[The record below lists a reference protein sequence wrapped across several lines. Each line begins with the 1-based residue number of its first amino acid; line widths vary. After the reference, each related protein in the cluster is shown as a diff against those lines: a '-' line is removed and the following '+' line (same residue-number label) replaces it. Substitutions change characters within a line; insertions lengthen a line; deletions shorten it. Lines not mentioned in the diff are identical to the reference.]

1 MGEHLRWKSH
11 IAEVAFTSLHFP
23 PLYLHAVVVLVAAVP
38 LPARLGD
45 EWPEV
50 GVAHVAD
57 VGGEA
62 EEAPR
67 LQRVVVPALL
77 PQPVRLVRQAVLLHR
92 ALLS

>member
-1 MGEHLRWKSH
+1 MH
-11 IAEVAFTSLHFP
+11 
-23 PLYLHAVVVLVAAVP
+23 LHAVVVLVAAVP
-38 LPARLGD
+38 LPAGLGD
-45 EWPEV
+45 ERPEV

-77 PQPVRLVRQAVLLHR
+77 TQPVRLVRQAVLLHR
-92 ALLS
+92 ALLIIEVQTDMSLFDALGHITR